1 MITITGVYFVNEV
14 NKMNENMKE
23 ALSRYN
29 TISVINETG
38 IIVPMLLA
46 NVAFFV
52 IIPFMWSTD
61 LRDAWTVLA
70 LMFTFCFIP
79 LYLYIFVLVG
89 EYNRFLSRSIII
101 TDVEIQNISYIE
113 SRNKNTVALFTVQ
126 YKYTAPDGQI
136 YKKTQKVQLFNDYF
150 EPNQRKLWMSLLQ
163 SDRDLRDLHVI
174 VDNEDY
180 SKSYFPL
187 YEEYCIAFK
196 RRYAVHLLYWDRK
209 L

>member
-1 MITITGVYFVNEV
+1 MSEV
-14 NKMNENMKE
+14 NKMNENIKN

-29 TISVINETG
+29 TISVINETSVF
-38 IIVPMLLA
+38 VPMLFV
-46 NVAFFV
+46 NIAFFL

-61 LRDAWTVLA
+61 LRDIVTVFA
-70 LMFTFCFIP
+70 LMFTFCFTP
-79 LYLYIFVLVG
+79 LYLYIFVLVRK
-89 EYNRFLSRSIII
+89 YNKFLSRSIVI
-101 TDVEIQNISYIE
+101 TDIEIQNISYIE
-113 SRNKNTVALFTVQ
+113 SKSKNAEAKIIVQ
-126 YKYTAPDGQI
+126 YKYTAPNGKI
-136 YKKTQKVQLFNDYF
+136 YKKTQKVLLFNGFF

-187 YEEYCIAFK
+187 CEEYCIAFK
-196 RRYAVHLLYWDRK
+196 RRYAVHLLSWDWK